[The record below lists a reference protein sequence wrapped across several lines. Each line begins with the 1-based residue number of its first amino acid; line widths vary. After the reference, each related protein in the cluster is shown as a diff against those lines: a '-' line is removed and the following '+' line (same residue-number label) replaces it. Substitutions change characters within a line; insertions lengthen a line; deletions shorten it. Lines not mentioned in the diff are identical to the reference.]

1 MVRTAAREKSE
12 GTETQD
18 SEARG
23 LQGPE
28 DKMESIRGRRI
39 TVEAKQRRMEKLSQ
53 KRNQGKPGSSS
64 M

>member
-39 TVEAKQRRMEKLSQ
+39 TTARTHLFIHQMFIVYNMPCMA
-53 KRNQGKPGSSS
+53 
-64 M
+64 